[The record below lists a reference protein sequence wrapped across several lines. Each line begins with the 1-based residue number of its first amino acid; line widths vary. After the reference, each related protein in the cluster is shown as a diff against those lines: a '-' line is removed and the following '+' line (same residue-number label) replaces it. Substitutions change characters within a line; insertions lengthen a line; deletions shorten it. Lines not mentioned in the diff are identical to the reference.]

1 MTTLPGREKV
11 ALLVIDVQNDVV
23 GGAHARDQVV
33 GTIASLVDRARRE
46 RVQVVW
52 VQHEDEGMTRESP
65 GWGLVPELTRHDDE
79 PLVCK
84 RYGDS
89 FEDTDLSDVLERL
102 RVGRL
107 VVVGAQTDACVRST
121 LHGAMVRGYD
131 TTLVE
136 DAHTTEDLRE
146 WGSPIGPA
154 EAIAYTNLYWQH
166 SSAPG
171 RTADTVKAADVNFA

>member
-1 MTTLPGREKV
+1 MANIPGRDAV

-23 GGAHARDQVV
+23 GGAYARDEVV
-33 GTIASLVDRARRE
+33 GTISGLVDRARDE
-46 RVQVVW
+46 KVPVVW
-52 VQHEDEGMTRESP
+52 VQHEDEGMAPGSD

-79 PLVCK
+79 PLVRK

-89 FEDTDLSDVLERL
+89 FEDTDLGEVLERL

-107 VVVGAQTDACVRST
+107 VVVGAQTDICVRST

-154 EAIAYTNLYWQH
+154 EAIAYTNLYWQQ
-166 SSAPG
+166 SGAPG
-171 RTADTVKAADVNFA
+171 RTADAAKAADVTF